1 MSFCNVIGISIHTCL
16 HVFENNSEKA
26 IEYFLHVYI
35 VPSKHLGGGRG
46 GGWGLEE
53 FLKVMQALDYIYI
66 LD

>member
-35 VPSKHLGGGRG
+35 VPSKHLGGE
-46 GGWGLEE
+46 GWGLG
-53 FLKVMQALDYIYI
+53 AGGI
-66 LD
+66 LEGYASP